1 MFISFFLNTNLIDM
15 KSSDKKK
22 LIDLLW
28 KPDNITYDSFFKTLY
43 AIGKEYTFLEKPMK
57 NQLWL
62 EYDEAKKMN
71 ENIVLRSGNNQ
82 LNLNYV
88 VMYKTCFHK
97 KTKIQKNVMDGMLKW
112 FYNKYKVSNEYRFY
126 YDTFEN
132 HICIHSDSENE
143 DETEAEAEA
152 EAGIE
157 TDKQMNQDEVSFIL
171 GLDTNLKRILHG
183 KSTNKQEYDQLTEI
197 INVYG
202 INVQQIPHE
211 IKEAKSFILRIM
223 FEKKTHLPLQYYLG
237 NTVYSDLMKN
247 ANDFIQSKI

>member
-1 MFISFFLNTNLIDM
+1 M

-43 AIGKEYTFLEKPMK
+43 GIGKEYTFLEKQMK

-62 EYDEAKKMN
+62 EYNEAKKMN
-71 ENIVLRSGNNQ
+71 EHLVLRSGNNQ
-82 LNLNYV
+82 LNLNYI
-88 VMYKTCFHK
+88 VMYKTSICK

-112 FYNKYKVSNEYRFY
+112 FYNKYKVSNKYRFY

-132 HICIHSDSENE
+132 HIYIHSDSENE
-143 DETEAEAEA
+143 SETEAEAEA
-152 EAGIE
+152 EI
-157 TDKQMNQDEVSFIL
+157 DKQMIQDEVSFIL
-171 GLDTNLKRILHG
+171 NLDTNLKRILHG

-197 INVYG
+197 INVYD

-237 NTVYSDLMKN
+237 NTVFSDLMKN